1 MKKKAANNILFLL
14 LVASFISLCFLP
26 DNSIIKNPNNPVFHY
41 QGPQY
46 IPKEMINKE
55 IKENFKDLLSR
66 KDINTRLLEDS
77 IETLFYIKN
86 AEVYLSLD
94 ETRNIIIQQEIPFI
108 RTLDEN
114 GDTCFFTKDSI
125 KLDLVEG
132 YDPENLLFIDFVGF
146 QSWAQTLYLIN
157 YLYDDDFFSS
167 LINKVSCNEDSEYVL
182 QSESLDFKINIG
194 AANRLN
200 QKVEMIKLFF
210 KDILK
215 DERLYKDEKIVI
227 KELNVAYDNQIIC
240 VK

>member
-1 MKKKAANNILFLL
+1 MKKKAVNNILFFL
-14 LVASFISLCFLP
+14 LVVCFISLCFLP
-26 DNSIIKNPNNPVFHY
+26 DNSIIKNPNNPVFYY

-132 YDPENLLFIDFVGF
+132 CAAENLLFIDFVRF
-146 QSWAQTLYLIN
+146 QSWPQTLYLIN
-157 YLYDDDFFSS
+157 YLYDDDFLSS
-167 LINKVSCNEDSEYVL
+167 LINKVSYNEDSEYVL

-194 AANRLN
+194 TANRLN
-200 QKVEMIKLFF
+200 QKFEMIKLFL
-210 KDILK
+210 KDIVK
-215 DERLYKDEKIVI
+215 DDRLYKDEKILI